1 MTWLSFKSR
10 CYLKTNDNTNPF
22 RKQILGELNVDLTNM
37 GIAAKD
43 AAFHLATASTAQKNK
58 ALAIIADE
66 LEANSEVILAAN
78 AKDIEL
84 GREAGLTDALLD
96 RLLLNE
102 ERLTGIANDVRNVI
116 SLNDP
121 VGSEID
127 SKVLENGMALSRRR
141 VPLGVVGVI
150 YEARPNVTI
159 DIAAL
164 CLKTGNASILRGGK
178 ETFFSN
184 MELVKVIQ
192 SALEKAE
199 LPAASVQYIEK
210 PDREL
215 VAQLLKLDEYVDMII
230 PRGGAGL
237 HKMCQENSTIPVI
250 IGGFGISHIF
260 IDESADL
267 ERSLNVVE
275 NSKVQRPSACNALDT
290 LLVHKAVA
298 EEFLP
303 KLVERL
309 NGKVAL
315 VSDASAKPLVANA
328 ADVRDA
334 QEGDFDTE
342 WLSYTLG
349 VKVVADVKEAID
361 HMRVHNASHSD
372 AIMTNSLQN
381 SELFINS
388 VGSAAVYVN
397 ASTRFTDGAQFGLGA
412 EVAVSTQK
420 LHARG
425 PMGLEELTSYKWV
438 GKADY
443 LIRS

>member
-1 MTWLSFKSR
+1 M
-10 CYLKTNDNTNPF
+10 
-22 RKQILGELNVDLTNM
+22 DLTNM
-37 GIAAKD
+37 GKAAKD
-43 AAFHLATASTAQKNK
+43 AAFELATASTAQKNQ

-66 LEANSEVILAAN
+66 LEANAATILAAN

-127 SKVLENGMALSRRR
+127 SKVLENGMSLSRRR

-192 SALEKAE
+192 SALAKAN

-215 VAQLLKLDEYVDMII
+215 VSQLLKLDDYVDMII

-237 HKMCQENSTIPVI
+237 HKMCKENSTIPVI

-260 IDESADL
+260 VDESADL

-275 NSKVQRPSACNALDT
+275 NSKVQRPSACNSLDT
-290 LLVHKAVA
+290 LLVHEDVAAQFLPMIVERMNDKVTFVA
-298 EEFLP
+298 EP
-303 KLVERL
+303 KA
-309 NGKVAL
+309 KAL
-315 VSDASAKPLVANA
+315 MAQATQI
-328 ADVRDA
+328 RDA
-334 QEGDFDTE
+334 AEGDFDTE

-372 AIMTNSLQN
+372 AIMTNSLVN

-397 ASTRFTDGAQFGLGA
+397 AATRFTDGAQFGLGA

-438 GKADY
+438 GKANY
-443 LIRS
+443 LARS

>member
-1 MTWLSFKSR
+1 
-10 CYLKTNDNTNPF
+10 
-22 RKQILGELNVDLTNM
+22 M
-37 GIAAKD
+37 GKAAKD
-43 AAFHLATASTAQKNK
+43 AAFELATASTAQKNQ

-66 LEANSEVILAAN
+66 LEANSAAILAAN

-102 ERLTGIANDVRNVI
+102 ERLTAIANDVRNVI

-127 SKVLENGMALSRRR
+127 SKVLENGMSLSRRR
-141 VPLGVVGVI
+141 LPLGVVGVI

-192 SALEKAE
+192 SALAKAN

-215 VAQLLKLDEYVDMII
+215 VSQLLKLDDYVDMII

-237 HKMCQENSTIPVI
+237 HKMCKENSTIPVI

-260 IDESADL
+260 VDESADL
-267 ERSLNVVE
+267 EKSLNVVE
-275 NSKVQRPSACNALDT
+275 NSKVQRPSACNSLDT
-290 LLVHKAVA
+290 LLVHEKIAA
-298 EEFLP
+298 QFLP
-303 KLVERL
+303 MIVERM
-309 NGKVAL
+309 NDKVTFVTEPKAKAL
-315 VSDASAKPLVANA
+315 MPQATQI
-328 ADVRDA
+328 RDA
-334 QEGDFDTE
+334 VEGDFDTE

-349 VKVVADVKEAID
+349 VKVVSDVKDAIV

-372 AIMTNSLQN
+372 AIMTNSLEN

-438 GKADY
+438 GKANY
-443 LIRS
+443 LARS

>member
-1 MTWLSFKSR
+1 M
-10 CYLKTNDNTNPF
+10 
-22 RKQILGELNVDLTNM
+22 ELISM
-37 GIAAKD
+37 GKAAKD
-43 AAFHLATASTAQKNK
+43 AAFQLATASTAQKNQ

-66 LEANSEVILAAN
+66 LEANAQTILAAN
-78 AKDIEL
+78 AKDIEK
-84 GREAGLTDALLD
+84 GREAGLTEALLD

-121 VGSEID
+121 VGSELD
-127 SKVLENGMALSRRR
+127 SKVLENGMSLSRRR

-192 SALEKAE
+192 SALAKAE

-215 VAQLLKLDEYVDMII
+215 VSQLLKLDDYVDMII

-237 HKMCQENSTIPVI
+237 HKMCKENSTIPVI

-260 IDESADL
+260 VDESADL
-267 ERSLNVVE
+267 TKSLDVVE
-275 NSKVQRPSACNALDT
+275 NAKVQRPSACNALDT
-290 LLVHKAVA
+290 LLVHEKVA
-298 EEFLP
+298 AEFLP
-303 KLVERL
+303 MLAERL
-309 NGKVAL
+309 NGKV
-315 VSDASAKPLVANA
+315 SLVAEPKAKALLGNA
-328 ADVRDA
+328 EELREAG
-334 QEGDFDTE
+334 EGDFDTE
-342 WLSYTLG
+342 WLSFTLG
-349 VKVVADVKEAID
+349 VKVVSDVAEAID

-372 AIMTNSLQN
+372 AIMTNSLEN

-438 GKADY
+438 GKANY
-443 LIRS
+443 LPRS

>member
-1 MTWLSFKSR
+1 M
-10 CYLKTNDNTNPF
+10 
-22 RKQILGELNVDLTNM
+22 DLTNM

-66 LEANSEVILAAN
+66 LEANAATILEAN

-127 SKVLENGMALSRRR
+127 SKVLENGMSLSRRR

-215 VAQLLKLDEYVDMII
+215 VSQLLKLDDYVDMII

-237 HKMCQENSTIPVI
+237 HKMCKENSTIPVI

-260 IDESADL
+260 VDESADL
-267 ERSLNVVE
+267 EESVDVVE
-275 NSKVQRPSACNALDT
+275 NSKVQRPSACNSLDT
-290 LLVHKAVA
+290 LLVHEAVA
-298 EEFLP
+298 EAFLT
-303 KLVERL
+303 KLKQRL
-309 NGKVAL
+309 AGKVTL
-315 VSDASAKPLVANA
+315 VADASAKSLLTGFE
-328 ADVRDA
+328 DQRDA
-334 QEGDFDTE
+334 VEGDFDTE

-349 VKVVADVKEAID
+349 VKVVADVAEAID

-372 AIMTNSLQN
+372 AIMTNSLES
-381 SELFINS
+381 SERFINS

-438 GKADY
+438 GKANY
-443 LIRS
+443 LVRG

>member
-1 MTWLSFKSR
+1 
-10 CYLKTNDNTNPF
+10 
-22 RKQILGELNVDLTNM
+22 M
-37 GIAAKD
+37 GKAAKD
-43 AAFHLATASTAQKNK
+43 AAFELATASTAQKNQ

-66 LEANSEVILAAN
+66 LEANSAAILAAN

-84 GREAGLTDALLD
+84 GRETGLTDALLD

-102 ERLTGIANDVRNVI
+102 ERLTAIANDVRNVI

-127 SKVLENGMALSRRR
+127 SKVLENGMSLSRRR

-192 SALEKAE
+192 SALAKAN

-215 VAQLLKLDEYVDMII
+215 VSQLLKLDDYVDMII

-237 HKMCQENSTIPVI
+237 HKMCKENSTIPVI

-260 IDESADL
+260 VDESADL
-267 ERSLNVVE
+267 EKSLNVVE
-275 NSKVQRPSACNALDT
+275 NSKVQRPSACNSLDT
-290 LLVHKAVA
+290 LLVHEKIAA
-298 EEFLP
+298 QFLP
-303 KLVERL
+303 MLVERM
-309 NGKVAL
+309 NDKVTFVAEPK
-315 VSDASAKPLVANA
+315 AKELMEQAKQ
-328 ADVRDA
+328 VRDA
-334 QEGDFDTE
+334 VEGDFDTE

-349 VKVVADVKEAID
+349 VKVVSDVKDAID

-372 AIMTNSLQN
+372 AIMTNSLEN

-438 GKADY
+438 GKANY
-443 LIRS
+443 LARS

>member
-1 MTWLSFKSR
+1 M
-10 CYLKTNDNTNPF
+10 
-22 RKQILGELNVDLTNM
+22 DLTNM

-43 AAFHLATASTAQKNK
+43 AAFHLATASTAQKNE

-66 LEANSEVILAAN
+66 LQANAATILEAN

-121 VGSEID
+121 VGCEMD
-127 SKVLENGMALSRRR
+127 SKVLENGMSLSRRR

-215 VAQLLKLDEYVDMII
+215 VSQLLKLDDYVDMII

-237 HKMCQENSTIPVI
+237 HKMCKENSTIPVI

-260 IDESADL
+260 VDESADL
-267 ERSLNVVE
+267 EKSVDVVE
-275 NSKVQRPSACNALDT
+275 NSKVQRPSACNSLDT
-290 LLVHKAVA
+290 LLVHEVVA
-298 EEFLP
+298 EAFLT
-303 KLVERL
+303 KLKQRL
-309 NGKVAL
+309 AGKVTL
-315 VSDASAKPLVANA
+315 VADVSAKSLL
-328 ADVRDA
+328 ADFEDQRDA
-334 QEGDFDTE
+334 VEGDFDTE

-349 VKVVADVKEAID
+349 VKVVADVAEAID

-372 AIMTNSLQN
+372 AIMTNSLES
-381 SELFINS
+381 SERFINS

-438 GKADY
+438 GKANY
-443 LIRS
+443 LVRG

>member
-1 MTWLSFKSR
+1 M
-10 CYLKTNDNTNPF
+10 
-22 RKQILGELNVDLTNM
+22 DLTNM
-37 GIAAKD
+37 GKAAKD
-43 AAFHLATASTAQKNK
+43 AAFELATASTAQKNQ

-66 LEANSEVILAAN
+66 LEANAATILAAN

-127 SKVLENGMALSRRR
+127 SKVLENGMSLSRRR

-192 SALEKAE
+192 SALAKAN

-215 VAQLLKLDEYVDMII
+215 VSQLLKLDDYVDMII

-237 HKMCQENSTIPVI
+237 HKMCKENSTIPVI

-260 IDESADL
+260 VDESADL
-267 ERSLNVVE
+267 EKSLNVVE
-275 NSKVQRPSACNALDT
+275 NSKVQRPSACNSLDT
-290 LLVHKAVA
+290 LLVHEKVAAQFLAMIVERMNDKVTFVA
-298 EEFLP
+298 EQ
-303 KLVERL
+303 KA
-309 NGKVAL
+309 KAL
-315 VSDASAKPLVANA
+315 MAQAKQI
-328 ADVRDA
+328 RDA
-334 QEGDFDTE
+334 GEGDFDTE

-349 VKVVADVKEAID
+349 VKVVADVKEAIN

-372 AIMTNSLQN
+372 AIMTNSLDN

-397 ASTRFTDGAQFGLGA
+397 AATRFTDGAQFGLGA

-438 GKADY
+438 GKANY
-443 LIRS
+443 LARS

>member
-1 MTWLSFKSR
+1 M
-10 CYLKTNDNTNPF
+10 
-22 RKQILGELNVDLTNM
+22 ELISM
-37 GIAAKD
+37 GQAAKD
-43 AAFHLATASTAQKNK
+43 AAFQLATASTAQKNQ

-66 LEANSEVILAAN
+66 LEANADTILAAN

-84 GREAGLTDALLD
+84 GREAGLTEALLD

-102 ERLTGIANDVRNVI
+102 ARLSGIANDVRNVI

-127 SKVLENGMALSRRR
+127 SKVLENGMSLSRRR

-192 SALEKAE
+192 SALAKAD

-215 VAQLLKLDEYVDMII
+215 VSQLLKLDDYVDMII

-237 HKMCQENSTIPVI
+237 HKMCKENSTIPVI
-250 IGGFGISHIF
+250 IGGFGISHVF

-267 ERSLNVVE
+267 PKSLEVVE
-275 NSKVQRPSACNALDT
+275 NAKVQRPSACNALDT
-290 LLVHKAVA
+290 LLVHEAIA
-298 EEFLP
+298 AEFLP
-303 KLVERL
+303 MLKARMED
-309 NGKVAL
+309 KVTFVAEPQAKAL
-315 VSDASAKPLVANA
+315 MATAKQI
-328 ADVRDA
+328 RDSG
-334 QEGDFDTE
+334 EGDFDTE
-342 WLSYTLG
+342 WLSFTLG
-349 VKVVADVKEAID
+349 VKVVKDVKQAID

-372 AIMTNSLQN
+372 AIMTNSLEN

-438 GKADY
+438 GKANY
-443 LIRS
+443 LPRS

>member
-1 MTWLSFKSR
+1 M
-10 CYLKTNDNTNPF
+10 
-22 RKQILGELNVDLTNM
+22 DLTNM

-66 LEANSEVILAAN
+66 LEANAATILEAN

-102 ERLTGIANDVRNVI
+102 ERLTSIANDVRNVI

-121 VGSEID
+121 VGSEMD
-127 SKVLENGMALSRRR
+127 SKVLENGMSLSRRR

-215 VAQLLKLDEYVDMII
+215 VSQLLKLDDYVDMII

-237 HKMCQENSTIPVI
+237 HKMCKENSTIPVI

-260 IDESADL
+260 VDESADL
-267 ERSLNVVE
+267 EKSVDVVE
-275 NSKVQRPSACNALDT
+275 NSKVQRPSACNSLDT
-290 LLVHKAVA
+290 LLVHEAVA
-298 EEFLP
+298 EAFLAQ
-303 KLVERL
+303 LTQRL
-309 NGKVAL
+309 AGKVTL
-315 VSDASAKPLVANA
+315 VADASAKSLLAGFE
-328 ADVRDA
+328 DQRDA
-334 QEGDFDTE
+334 VEGDFDTE

-349 VKVVADVKEAID
+349 VKVVADVAEAID

-372 AIMTNSLQN
+372 AIMTNSLES
-381 SELFINS
+381 SERFINS

-438 GKADY
+438 GKANY
-443 LIRS
+443 LVRG

>member
-1 MTWLSFKSR
+1 
-10 CYLKTNDNTNPF
+10 
-22 RKQILGELNVDLTNM
+22 M
-37 GIAAKD
+37 GKAAKD
-43 AAFHLATASTAQKNK
+43 AAFELATASTAQKNQ

-66 LEANSEVILAAN
+66 LEANSVAILAAN

-102 ERLTGIANDVRNVI
+102 ERLTAIANDVRNVI

-127 SKVLENGMALSRRR
+127 SKVLENGMSLSRRR

-192 SALEKAE
+192 SALAKAN

-215 VAQLLKLDEYVDMII
+215 VSQLLKLDDYVDMII

-237 HKMCQENSTIPVI
+237 HKMCKENSTIPVI

-267 ERSLNVVE
+267 EKSLNVVE
-275 NSKVQRPSACNALDT
+275 NSKVQRPSACNSLDT
-290 LLVHKAVA
+290 LLVHEKIAAQFLPMIVERMNEKVTFVA
-298 EEFLP
+298 EPKAKEFM
-303 KLVERL
+303 EQ
-309 NGKVAL
+309 
-315 VSDASAKPLVANA
+315 AKQ
-328 ADVRDA
+328 VRDA
-334 QEGDFDTE
+334 VEGDFDTE

-349 VKVVADVKEAID
+349 VKVVSDVKDAID

-372 AIMTNSLQN
+372 AIMTNSLEN

-388 VGSAAVYVN
+388 AGSAAVYVN

-438 GKADY
+438 GKANY
-443 LIRS
+443 LARS

>member
-1 MTWLSFKSR
+1 M
-10 CYLKTNDNTNPF
+10 
-22 RKQILGELNVDLTNM
+22 DLTNM
-37 GIAAKD
+37 GKAAKD
-43 AAFHLATASTAQKNK
+43 AAFELATASTAQKNQ

-66 LEANSEVILAAN
+66 LEANAATILAAN

-127 SKVLENGMALSRRR
+127 SKVLENGMSLSRRR

-192 SALEKAE
+192 SALAKAN

-215 VAQLLKLDEYVDMII
+215 VSQLLKLDDYVDMII

-237 HKMCQENSTIPVI
+237 HKMCKENSTIPVI

-260 IDESADL
+260 VDESADL
-267 ERSLNVVE
+267 EKSLNVVE
-275 NSKVQRPSACNALDT
+275 NSKVQRPSACNSLDT
-290 LLVHKAVA
+290 LLVHEDVAAQFLPMIVERMNDKVTFVA
-298 EEFLP
+298 EP
-303 KLVERL
+303 KA
-309 NGKVAL
+309 KAL
-315 VSDASAKPLVANA
+315 MAQATQI
-328 ADVRDA
+328 RDA
-334 QEGDFDTE
+334 AEGDFDTE

-349 VKVVADVKEAID
+349 VKMVADVKEAID
-361 HMRVHNASHSD
+361 HMRIHNASHSD
-372 AIMTNSLQN
+372 AIMTNSLVN

-397 ASTRFTDGAQFGLGA
+397 AATRFTDGAQFGLGA

-438 GKADY
+438 GKANY
-443 LIRS
+443 LARS

>member
-1 MTWLSFKSR
+1 M
-10 CYLKTNDNTNPF
+10 
-22 RKQILGELNVDLTNM
+22 DLTLM
-37 GIAAKD
+37 GKAAKD
-43 AAFHLATASTAQKNK
+43 AAFQLATASTAQKNQ

-66 LEANSEVILAAN
+66 LEANAVQILAAN
-78 AKDIEL
+78 AKDIQL

-102 ERLTGIANDVRNVI
+102 SRLNAIANDVRNVI

-127 SKVLENGMALSRRR
+127 SKVLENGMSLSRRR

-192 SALEKAE
+192 SALEKAQ

-215 VAQLLKLDEYVDMII
+215 VTQLLKLDDYVDMII

-237 HKMCQENSTIPVI
+237 HKMCKENSTIPVI

-260 IDESADL
+260 VDESADL
-267 ERSLNVVE
+267 DKSVDVIE
-275 NSKVQRPSACNALDT
+275 NAKVQRPSACNALDT
-290 LLVHKAVA
+290 LLVHEAIA
-298 EEFLP
+298 QTLLE
-303 KLVERL
+303 KLVAKL
-309 NGKVAL
+309 NGKVTFVAEPKAKAL
-315 VSDASAKPLVANA
+315 MSAATEL
-328 ADVRDA
+328 RDA
-334 QEGDFDTE
+334 QAGDFDTE

-349 VKVVADVKEAID
+349 VKVVRDVNEAID
-361 HMRVHNASHSD
+361 HMREHNASHSD
-372 AIMTNSLQN
+372 AIMTNSLVN
-381 SELFINS
+381 AERFINS
-388 VGSAAVYVN
+388 AGSAAVYVN

-438 GKADY
+438 GKANY
-443 LIRS
+443 LSRS

>member
-1 MTWLSFKSR
+1 M
-10 CYLKTNDNTNPF
+10 
-22 RKQILGELNVDLTNM
+22 DLTVL
-37 GIAAKD
+37 GKAAK
-43 AAFHLATASTAQKNK
+43 AASFQLATSSTAQKNQ
-58 ALAIIADE
+58 ALAIMADQ
-66 LEANSEVILAAN
+66 LEAQSASILAAN
-78 AKDIEL
+78 AKDIAL
-84 GREAGLTDALLD
+84 RREAGLSDAMLD

-102 ERLTGIANDVRNVI
+102 SRLQAIANDVRNVI
-116 SLNDP
+116 KLNDP

-127 SKVLENGMALSRRR
+127 SRVLENGMSLARRR

-164 CLKTGNASILRGGK
+164 CLKTGNAAILRGGK

-192 SALEKAE
+192 SALDKAG

-215 VAQLLKLDEYVDMII
+215 VTQLLKMDDYVDMII

-237 HKMCQENSTIPVI
+237 HKMCKENSTVPVI

-260 IDESADL
+260 VDESADL
-267 ERSLNVVE
+267 DKSVAVIE
-275 NSKVQRPSACNALDT
+275 NAKVQRPSACNALDT
-290 LLVHKAVA
+290 LLVHQAIAKP
-298 EEFLP
+298 LLD
-303 KLVERL
+303 KLIAKL
-309 NGKVAL
+309 NGKVAF
-315 VSDASAKPLVANA
+315 VAEPKAKALMNA
-328 ADVRDA
+328 AAELRDA
-334 QEGDFDTE
+334 QAGDFDTE

-349 VKVVADVKEAID
+349 VKVVQDVQEAIE
-361 HMRVHNASHSD
+361 HMREHNASHSD
-372 AIMTNSLQN
+372 AIMTNDLYN
-381 SELFINS
+381 AELFVNTA
-388 VGSAAVYVN
+388 GSAAVYVN

-438 GKADY
+438 GKANY
-443 LIRS
+443 LSRS

>member
-1 MTWLSFKSR
+1 M
-10 CYLKTNDNTNPF
+10 
-22 RKQILGELNVDLTNM
+22 DLTNM

-66 LEANSEVILAAN
+66 LEANAATILEAN

-127 SKVLENGMALSRRR
+127 SKVLENGMSLSRRR

-215 VAQLLKLDEYVDMII
+215 VSQLLKLDDYVDMII

-237 HKMCQENSTIPVI
+237 HKMCKENSTIPVI

-260 IDESADL
+260 VDESADL
-267 ERSLNVVE
+267 EKSVDVVE
-275 NSKVQRPSACNALDT
+275 NSKVQRPSACNSLDT
-290 LLVHKAVA
+290 LLVHEAVA
-298 EEFLP
+298 EAFLT
-303 KLVERL
+303 KLTQRL
-309 NGKVAL
+309 AGKVTL
-315 VSDASAKPLVANA
+315 VADASAKSLLTGFEDQR
-328 ADVRDA
+328 DVV
-334 QEGDFDTE
+334 EGDFDTE

-349 VKVVADVKEAID
+349 VKVVADVAEAID

-372 AIMTNSLQN
+372 AIMTNSLES
-381 SELFINS
+381 SERFINS

-438 GKADY
+438 GKANY
-443 LIRS
+443 LVRG

>member
-1 MTWLSFKSR
+1 M
-10 CYLKTNDNTNPF
+10 
-22 RKQILGELNVDLTNM
+22 DLTVL
-37 GIAAKD
+37 GKAAK
-43 AAFHLATASTAQKNK
+43 AASFQLATASTAQKNQ
-58 ALAIIADE
+58 ALAIMAE
-66 LEANSEVILAAN
+66 QLEAQSASILAAN
-78 AKDIEL
+78 DKDIAL
-84 GREAGLTDALLD
+84 GREAGLSDAMLD

-102 ERLTGIANDVRNVI
+102 ARLQAIANDVRNVI
-116 SLNDP
+116 KLNDP

-127 SKVLENGMALSRRR
+127 SRVLENGMSLARRR

-164 CLKTGNASILRGGK
+164 CLKTGNAAILRGGK

-192 SALEKAE
+192 SALDKAG

-215 VAQLLKLDEYVDMII
+215 VTQLLKMDDYVDMII

-237 HKMCQENSTIPVI
+237 HKMCKENSTVPVI

-260 IDESADL
+260 VDESADL
-267 ERSLNVVE
+267 DKSVAVIE
-275 NSKVQRPSACNALDT
+275 NAKVQRPSACNALDT
-290 LLVHKAVA
+290 LLVHQAI
-298 EEFLP
+298 
-303 KLVERL
+303 
-309 NGKVAL
+309 
-315 VSDASAKPLVANA
+315 AKPLLEKLVAKLNDKVAFVAEPKAKALMSA
-328 ADVRDA
+328 AAELRDA
-334 QEGDFDTE
+334 QDGDFDTE

-349 VKVVADVKEAID
+349 VKVVQDVQEAID
-361 HMRVHNASHSD
+361 HMREHNASHSD
-372 AIMTNSLQN
+372 AIMTNDLYN
-381 SELFINS
+381 AERFVNTA
-388 VGSAAVYVN
+388 GSAAVYVN

-425 PMGLEELTSYKWV
+425 PMGL
-438 GKADY
+438 
-443 LIRS
+443 

>member
-1 MTWLSFKSR
+1 
-10 CYLKTNDNTNPF
+10 
-22 RKQILGELNVDLTNM
+22 M

-66 LEANSEVILAAN
+66 LEANAATILEAN

-121 VGSEID
+121 VGSEMD
-127 SKVLENGMALSRRR
+127 SKVLENGMSLSRRR

-215 VAQLLKLDEYVDMII
+215 VSQLLKLDDYVDMII

-237 HKMCQENSTIPVI
+237 HKMCKENSTIPVI

-260 IDESADL
+260 VDESADL
-267 ERSLNVVE
+267 EKSVDVVE
-275 NSKVQRPSACNALDT
+275 NSKVQRPSACNSLDT
-290 LLVHKAVA
+290 LLVHEAVA
-298 EEFLP
+298 EAFLAQ
-303 KLVERL
+303 LTQRL
-309 NGKVAL
+309 AGKVTL
-315 VSDASAKPLVANA
+315 VADASAKSLLAGFE
-328 ADVRDA
+328 DQRDA
-334 QEGDFDTE
+334 VEGDFDTE

-349 VKVVADVKEAID
+349 VKVVADVAEAID

-372 AIMTNSLQN
+372 AIMTNSLES
-381 SELFINS
+381 SERFINS

-438 GKADY
+438 GKANY
-443 LIRS
+443 LIRG

>member
-1 MTWLSFKSR
+1 
-10 CYLKTNDNTNPF
+10 
-22 RKQILGELNVDLTNM
+22 M
-37 GIAAKD
+37 GKAAKD
-43 AAFHLATASTAQKNK
+43 AAFELATASTAQKNQ

-66 LEANSEVILAAN
+66 LEANSAAILAAN

-102 ERLTGIANDVRNVI
+102 ERLTAIANDVRNVI

-127 SKVLENGMALSRRR
+127 SKVLENGMSLSRRR

-192 SALEKAE
+192 SALAKAN

-215 VAQLLKLDEYVDMII
+215 VSQLLQLDDYVDMII

-237 HKMCQENSTIPVI
+237 HKMCKENSTIPVI

-260 IDESADL
+260 VDESADL
-267 ERSLNVVE
+267 EKSLNVVE
-275 NSKVQRPSACNALDT
+275 NSKVQRPSACNSLDT
-290 LLVHKAVA
+290 LLVHEKIAA
-298 EEFLP
+298 QFLP
-303 KLVERL
+303 MIVERM
-309 NGKVAL
+309 NDKVTFVTEPKAKAL
-315 VSDASAKPLVANA
+315 MAQATQI
-328 ADVRDA
+328 RDA
-334 QEGDFDTE
+334 VEGDFDTE

-349 VKVVADVKEAID
+349 VKVVSDVKDAID

-372 AIMTNSLQN
+372 AIMTNSLEN

-438 GKADY
+438 GKANY
-443 LIRS
+443 LARS

>member
-1 MTWLSFKSR
+1 
-10 CYLKTNDNTNPF
+10 
-22 RKQILGELNVDLTNM
+22 M
-37 GIAAKD
+37 GKAAKQ
-43 AAFHLATASTAQKNK
+43 AAFTLATASTKQKNL
-58 ALAIIADE
+58 ALSIIADE
-66 LEANSEVILAAN
+66 LEAHADDILVAN
-78 AKDIEL
+78 QKDIEL
-84 GREAGLTDALLD
+84 GRQAGLSEALLD

-102 ERLTGIANDVRNVI
+102 SRLAAIAGDVRNVI

-127 SKVLENGMALSRRR
+127 HKVLENGMSLARRR

-178 ETFFSN
+178 ETFYSN

-192 SALEKAE
+192 RALAKAE
-199 LPAASVQYIEK
+199 LPAACVQYIEK

-215 VAQLLKLDEYVDMII
+215 VSQLLKLDEYVDMII

-237 HKMCQENSTIPVI
+237 HKMCKENSTIPVI

-260 IDESADL
+260 VDQSADL
-267 ERSLNVVE
+267 AKSVDVVE
-275 NSKVQRPSACNALDT
+275 NAKTQRPSACNALDT
-290 LLVHKAVA
+290 LLVHQNVA
-298 EEFLP
+298 AEFLP
-303 KLVERL
+303 MLVERL
-309 NGKVAL
+309 NQQVRF
-315 VSDASAKPLVANA
+315 VA
-328 ADVRDA
+328 ADNA
-334 QEGDFDTE
+334 LEYLTQATQLQQAKAGDFDTE

-349 VKVVADVKEAID
+349 VKVVESID
-361 HMRVHNASHSD
+361 QALEHMQVHNASHSD
-372 AIMTNSLQN
+372 AIMTNDLASA
-381 SELFINS
+381 ERFINS

-443 LIRS
+443 LSRS

>member
-1 MTWLSFKSR
+1 
-10 CYLKTNDNTNPF
+10 
-22 RKQILGELNVDLTNM
+22 M
-37 GIAAKD
+37 GKAAKD
-43 AAFHLATASTAQKNK
+43 AAFELATASTAQKNQ

-66 LEANSEVILAAN
+66 LEANSAAILAAN

-127 SKVLENGMALSRRR
+127 SKVLENGMSLSRRR

-192 SALEKAE
+192 SALAKAN

-210 PDREL
+210 PDRAL
-215 VAQLLKLDEYVDMII
+215 VSQLLKLDDYVDMII

-237 HKMCQENSTIPVI
+237 HKMCKENSTIPVI

-260 IDESADL
+260 VDESADL
-267 ERSLNVVE
+267 EKSLNVVE
-275 NSKVQRPSACNALDT
+275 NSKVQRPSACNSLDT
-290 LLVHKAVA
+290 LLVHEKVA
-298 EEFLP
+298 EKFLP
-303 KLVERL
+303 MIVERMSD
-309 NGKVAL
+309 KVTFVAEPKAKAL
-315 VSDASAKPLVANA
+315 MAQATQI
-328 ADVRDA
+328 RDA
-334 QEGDFDTE
+334 VEGDFDTE

-349 VKVVADVKEAID
+349 VKVVADVKDAIE

-372 AIMTNSLQN
+372 AIMTNSLIN

-397 ASTRFTDGAQFGLGA
+397 AATRFTDGAQFGLGA

-438 GKADY
+438 GKANY
-443 LIRS
+443 LARS

>member
-1 MTWLSFKSR
+1 M
-10 CYLKTNDNTNPF
+10 
-22 RKQILGELNVDLTNM
+22 DLTVL
-37 GIAAKD
+37 GKAAKV
-43 AAFHLATASTAQKNK
+43 ASFQLATASTAQKNQ
-58 ALAIIADE
+58 ALAIMADQ
-66 LEANSEVILAAN
+66 LEAQSASILAAN
-78 AKDIEL
+78 AKDIAL
-84 GREAGLTDALLD
+84 GREAGLSDAMLD

-102 ERLTGIANDVRNVI
+102 SRLQAIANDVRNVI
-116 SLNDP
+116 KLNDP

-127 SKVLENGMALSRRR
+127 SRVLENGMSLARRR

-164 CLKTGNASILRGGK
+164 CLKTGNAAILRGGK

-192 SALEKAE
+192 SALDKAG

-215 VAQLLKLDEYVDMII
+215 VTQLLKMDDYVDMII

-237 HKMCQENSTIPVI
+237 HKMCKENSTVPVI

-260 IDESADL
+260 VDESAD
-267 ERSLNVVE
+267 VE
-275 NSKVQRPSACNALDT
+275 KSVAVIENAKVQRPSACNALDT
-290 LLVHKAVA
+290 LLVHQAIAKPLL
-298 EEFLP
+298 E
-303 KLVERL
+303 KLVAKL
-309 NGKVAL
+309 NGKVTFVAEPKAKAL
-315 VSDASAKPLVANA
+315 MSSATEL
-328 ADVRDA
+328 RDA
-334 QEGDFDTE
+334 QDGDFDTE

-349 VKVVADVKEAID
+349 VKVVQDVQEAIE
-361 HMRVHNASHSD
+361 HMREHNASHSD
-372 AIMTNSLQN
+372 AIMTNDLYN
-381 SELFINS
+381 AELFVNTA
-388 VGSAAVYVN
+388 GSAAVYVN

-438 GKADY
+438 GKANY
-443 LIRS
+443 LSRS

>member
-1 MTWLSFKSR
+1 M
-10 CYLKTNDNTNPF
+10 
-22 RKQILGELNVDLTNM
+22 DLTLM
-37 GIAAKD
+37 GKAAKD
-43 AAFHLATASTAQKNK
+43 AAFQLATASTAQKNQ

-66 LEANSEVILAAN
+66 LEANAAQILAAN
-78 AKDIEL
+78 AKDIQL

-102 ERLTGIANDVRNVI
+102 SRLNAIANDVRNVI

-127 SKVLENGMALSRRR
+127 SKVLENGMSLLRRR

-192 SALEKAE
+192 SALEKAQ

-215 VAQLLKLDEYVDMII
+215 VTQLLKLDDYVDMII

-237 HKMCQENSTIPVI
+237 HKMCKENSTIPVI

-260 IDESADL
+260 VDESADL
-267 ERSLNVVE
+267 DKSVDVIE
-275 NSKVQRPSACNALDT
+275 NAKVQRPSACNALDT
-290 LLVHKAVA
+290 LLVHEAIA
-298 EEFLP
+298 QPLLE
-303 KLVERL
+303 KLVAKL
-309 NGKVAL
+309 NGKVTFVAEPKAKAL
-315 VSDASAKPLVANA
+315 MSAATEL
-328 ADVRDA
+328 RDA
-334 QEGDFDTE
+334 QAGDFDTE

-349 VKVVADVKEAID
+349 VKVVRDVNEAID
-361 HMRVHNASHSD
+361 HMREHNASHSD
-372 AIMTNSLQN
+372 AIMTNSLVN
-381 SELFINS
+381 AERFINS
-388 VGSAAVYVN
+388 AGSAAVYVN

-438 GKADY
+438 GKANY
-443 LIRS
+443 LSRS

>member
-1 MTWLSFKSR
+1 
-10 CYLKTNDNTNPF
+10 
-22 RKQILGELNVDLTNM
+22 M
-37 GIAAKD
+37 GKAAKD
-43 AAFHLATASTAQKNK
+43 AAFELATASTAQKNQ

-66 LEANSEVILAAN
+66 LEANSAAILAAN

-127 SKVLENGMALSRRR
+127 SKVLENGMSLSRRR

-192 SALEKAE
+192 SALAKAN

-215 VAQLLKLDEYVDMII
+215 VSQLLKLDDYVDMII

-237 HKMCQENSTIPVI
+237 HKMCKENSTIPVI

-260 IDESADL
+260 VDESADL
-267 ERSLNVVE
+267 EKSLNVVE
-275 NSKVQRPSACNALDT
+275 NSKVQRPSACNSLDT
-290 LLVHKAVA
+290 LLVHEKVAAKFLPMIVERMNDKVTFVA
-298 EEFLP
+298 EP
-303 KLVERL
+303 KA
-309 NGKVAL
+309 KAL
-315 VSDASAKPLVANA
+315 MAQATQI
-328 ADVRDA
+328 RDA
-334 QEGDFDTE
+334 VEGDFDTE

-349 VKVVADVKEAID
+349 VKVVADVKDAIE

-372 AIMTNSLQN
+372 AIMTNSLIN

-397 ASTRFTDGAQFGLGA
+397 AATRFTDGAQFGLGA

-438 GKADY
+438 GKANY
-443 LIRS
+443 LARS

>member
-1 MTWLSFKSR
+1 
-10 CYLKTNDNTNPF
+10 
-22 RKQILGELNVDLTNM
+22 M
-37 GIAAKD
+37 GQAAKE
-43 AAFHLATASTAQKNK
+43 AAFQLATASTAQKNK

-66 LEANSEVILAAN
+66 LEANAKVILAAN
-78 AKDIEL
+78 AKDIEK
-84 GREAGLTDALLD
+84 GREAGLTEALLD

-102 ERLTGIANDVRNVI
+102 ERLSGIANDVRNVI

-121 VGSEID
+121 VGSELD
-127 SKVLENGMALSRRR
+127 SKVLENGMSLSRRR

-192 SALEKAE
+192 SALAKAG

-215 VAQLLKLDEYVDMII
+215 VSQLLKLDEYVDMII

-237 HKMCQENSTIPVI
+237 HKMCKENSTIPVI

-260 IDESADL
+260 VDESADL
-267 ERSLNVVE
+267 EKSLNVVE
-275 NSKVQRPSACNALDT
+275 NSKVQRPSACNSLDT
-290 LLVHKAVA
+290 LLVHEKVA
-298 EEFLP
+298 ADFLP
-303 KLVERL
+303 MLAERL
-309 NGKVAL
+309 ADKVAL
-315 VSDASAKPLVANA
+315 VAEPKAKALLSSAQDL
-328 ADVRDA
+328 RDA
-334 QEGDFDTE
+334 VEGDFDTE

-372 AIMTNSLQN
+372 AIMTNSLEN

-438 GKADY
+438 GKANY
-443 LIRS
+443 LPRS

>member
-1 MTWLSFKSR
+1 
-10 CYLKTNDNTNPF
+10 
-22 RKQILGELNVDLTNM
+22 M

-66 LEANSEVILAAN
+66 LEANATTILEAN

-121 VGSEID
+121 VGSEMD
-127 SKVLENGMALSRRR
+127 SKVLENGMSLSRRR

-215 VAQLLKLDEYVDMII
+215 VSQLLKLDDYVDMII

-237 HKMCQENSTIPVI
+237 HKMCKENSTIPVI

-260 IDESADL
+260 VDESANL
-267 ERSLNVVE
+267 EKSVDVVE
-275 NSKVQRPSACNALDT
+275 NSKVQRPSACNSLDT
-290 LLVHKAVA
+290 LLVHEAVA
-298 EEFLP
+298 EAFLSQ
-303 KLVERL
+303 LTQRL
-309 NGKVAL
+309 AGKVTL
-315 VSDASAKPLVANA
+315 VADASAKSLLVGFE
-328 ADVRDA
+328 DQRDA
-334 QEGDFDTE
+334 VEGDFDTE

-349 VKVVADVKEAID
+349 VKVVADVAQAID

-372 AIMTNSLQN
+372 AIMTNSLES
-381 SELFINS
+381 SERFINS

-438 GKADY
+438 GKANY
-443 LIRS
+443 LIRG

>member
-1 MTWLSFKSR
+1 
-10 CYLKTNDNTNPF
+10 
-22 RKQILGELNVDLTNM
+22 M
-37 GIAAKD
+37 GKAAKD
-43 AAFHLATASTAQKNK
+43 AAFELATASTSQKNQ

-66 LEANSEVILAAN
+66 LEANSAAILAAN

-116 SLNDP
+116 SLSDP

-127 SKVLENGMALSRRR
+127 SKVLENGMSLARRR

-192 SALEKAE
+192 SALAKAN

-215 VAQLLKLDEYVDMII
+215 VSQLLKLDDYVDMII

-237 HKMCQENSTIPVI
+237 HKMCKENSTIPVI

-260 IDESADL
+260 VDESADL
-267 ERSLNVVE
+267 EKSLNVVE
-275 NSKVQRPSACNALDT
+275 NSKVQRPSACNSLDT
-290 LLVHKAVA
+290 LLVHQNVA
-298 EEFLP
+298 AEFLAL
-303 KLVERL
+303 LVERM
-309 NGKVAL
+309 NEKVTFVADPKAKAL
-315 VSDASAKPLVANA
+315 MANA
-328 ADVRDA
+328 QQIRDA
-334 QEGDFDTE
+334 GEGDFDTE

-349 VKVVADVKEAID
+349 VKVVDDVKDAID

-372 AIMTNSLQN
+372 AIMTNSLEN
-381 SELFINS
+381 AELFINS

-397 ASTRFTDGAQFGLGA
+397 AATRFTDGAQFGLGA

-438 GKADY
+438 GKANY
-443 LIRS
+443 LVRS

>member
-1 MTWLSFKSR
+1 M
-10 CYLKTNDNTNPF
+10 
-22 RKQILGELNVDLTNM
+22 DLTNM
-37 GIAAKD
+37 GMAAKD
-43 AAFHLATASTAQKNK
+43 AAFHLATASTAQKNQ

-66 LEANSEVILAAN
+66 LEANSAAILSAN
-78 AKDIEL
+78 EKDIQL
-84 GREAGLTDALLD
+84 GREAGLTEALLD

-102 ERLTGIANDVRNVI
+102 ERLAGIASDVRNVI
-116 SLNDP
+116 NLNDP

-127 SKVLENGMALSRRR
+127 SKVLENGMSLARRR

-178 ETFFSN
+178 ETFHSN

-192 SALEKAE
+192 SALEKAQ
-199 LPAASVQYIEK
+199 LPAAAVQYIEK

-215 VAQLLKLDEYVDMII
+215 VSQLLKLDQYVDMII

-237 HKMCQENSTIPVI
+237 HRMCKENSTIPVI

-260 IDESADL
+260 IDESAEL
-267 ERSLNVVE
+267 EKSLNVVI
-275 NSKVQRPSACNALDT
+275 NAKAQRPSACNALDT
-290 LLVHKAVA
+290 LLVHQAVA
-298 EEFLP
+298 GQFLP
-303 KLVERL
+303 MLANKL
-309 NGKVAL
+309 NGKVE
-315 VSDASAKPLVANA
+315 LVAEPKA
-328 ADVRDA
+328 KAVLASDSTVRDA
-334 QEGDFDTE
+334 VEGDFDTE

-349 VKVVADVKEAID
+349 VKVVADITEAIT

-372 AIMTNSLQN
+372 AIMTNSLE
-381 SELFINS
+381 SAERFINS
-388 VGSAAVYVN
+388 VDSAAVYVN

-438 GKADY
+438 GKANY
-443 LIRS
+443 LVRS

>member
-1 MTWLSFKSR
+1 M
-10 CYLKTNDNTNPF
+10 
-22 RKQILGELNVDLTNM
+22 DLTNM

-66 LEANSEVILAAN
+66 LEANAATILEAN
-78 AKDIEL
+78 VKDIEL

-127 SKVLENGMALSRRR
+127 SKVLENGMSLSRRR

-159 DIAAL
+159 DIAVL

-215 VAQLLKLDEYVDMII
+215 VSQLLKLDDYVDMII

-237 HKMCQENSTIPVI
+237 HKMCKENSTIPVI

-260 IDESADL
+260 VDESADL
-267 ERSLNVVE
+267 EKSVDVVE
-275 NSKVQRPSACNALDT
+275 NSKVQRPSACNSLDT
-290 LLVHKAVA
+290 LLVHEAVA
-298 EEFLP
+298 EAFLA
-303 KLVERL
+303 KLTQRL
-309 NGKVAL
+309 AGKVTL
-315 VSDASAKPLVANA
+315 VADTSAKSLLAGFE
-328 ADVRDA
+328 DQRDA
-334 QEGDFDTE
+334 VEGDFDTE
-342 WLSYTLG
+342 WLSYRLG
-349 VKVVADVKEAID
+349 VKVVADVAEAID

-372 AIMTNSLQN
+372 AIMTNSLES
-381 SELFINS
+381 SERFINS

-438 GKADY
+438 GKANY
-443 LIRS
+443 LVRG